1 MGRITDTVKHIIII
15 NVILWIATIVLIN
28 TQVVDLNNI
37 LSFHYPGSPLYK
49 LWQFITHMFMHA
61 SIDRTG
67 RIIFY
72 HILFNMVGIWMFGS
86 PLERMWGRSK
96 FLFFYF
102 SAGLGAVLLQLAYN
116 YYQYQSGMDMFNN
129 AGYTV
134 TQVKELLNIVDLRA
148 VPDLSPMLVSVGE
161 EMQGS
166 YYGAMLGASGAL
178 YGIIVAFAFSFPNAE
193 LMMIFL
199 PIPIKAKF
207 FVPLMILGDLFFGFS
222 DYSTGIA
229 HFAHVG
235 GALFGF
241 LMMWYWKKNQFN
253 GNRWN

>member
-1 MGRITDTVKHIIII
+1 LV
-15 NVILWIATIVLIN
+15 N

-86 PLERMWGRSK
+86 PLERMWGRNK

-148 VPDLSPMLVSVGE
+148 VPDLSPMLVSVGK